1 MAGSKTQAQASE
13 RVSTGSARVYV
24 GTSGWAYKVWQ
35 PMFYPPKLAQSRY
48 LQHYATMLNTVEV
61 NYTFR
66 HLLTEK
72 TIGNWL
78 QQTPE
83 SFKFVVKANQRITH
97 IKRLKDVDDPLNAFV
112 SSVSPLE
119 RVGRLGPILFQ
130 LPPNLKAS
138 AEVLD
143 AFLGKLPKGLRAAFE
158 FRHESWLADEIT
170 DILKRHGSALCVAE
184 SDDFTTPEVH
194 TAPFVYYRFRRSD
207 YSDADRNKLAE
218 RVASASAEGKEVFAF
233 FKHEERPESPLW
245 AVELLETAKRQR

>member
-1 MAGSKTQAQASE
+1 MPASKSLLKTPT
-13 RVSTGSARVYV
+13 TGIAVGKIYV

-35 PMFYPPKLAQSRY
+35 PAFYPPKLAQSKY
-48 LQHYATMLNTVEV
+48 LQYYATRLNAVEV

-72 TIGNWL
+72 TIANWL

-83 SFKFVVKANQRITH
+83 HFQFVVKANQRITH
-97 IKRLKDVDDPLNAFV
+97 IKRLKDVDDSLNAFV
-112 SSVSPLE
+112 SSISPLE
-119 RVGRLGPILFQ
+119 RTGRLGPILFQ

-143 AFLGKLPKGLRAAFE
+143 AFLDKLPKGLRAAFE
-158 FRHESWLADEIT
+158 FRHQSWFADDIAE
-170 DILKRHGSALCVAE
+170 ILKRHGAALCVAE
-184 SDDFTTPEVH
+184 SDEFTTPEVH

-207 YSDADRNKLAE
+207 YSEADREQLAN
-218 RVASASAEGKEVFAF
+218 RVLTAASKGKEVFAF

-245 AVELLETAKRQR
+245 AVELLETTNRQR